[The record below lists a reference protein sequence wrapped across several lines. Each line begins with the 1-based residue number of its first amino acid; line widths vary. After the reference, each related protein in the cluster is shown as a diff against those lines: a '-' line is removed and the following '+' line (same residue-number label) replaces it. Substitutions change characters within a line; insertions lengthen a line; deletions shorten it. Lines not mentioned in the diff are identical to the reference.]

1 MIPKDRLEDLEFRA
15 ANNGYSISDVE
26 RAKRQGLKLD
36 DLSGAMI
43 SISPGEL
50 NHMFDEIQMAL
61 ARAEEAND
69 LADT

>member
-15 ANNGYSISDVE
+15 ANKGYSVSDVE

-36 DLSGAMI
+36 DLGGAMI